1 MNKRLHRSEKHRI
14 FLGVCGGLAEYFD
27 IDPVLVRIIAVVL
40 LIPGV
45 FPVVIAYFI
54 LALIMP
60 TESSVTGTPG
70 DTFQENISDI
80 KNTTV
85 NLGERVR
92 STFGTKGP
100 DQPVPVE
107 PPSPR
112 PASHTGLFIIGLLLV
127 GIGLLFL
134 LRILFSAFWDYLW
147 PVTLVVIG
155 VVIVLVV
162 LARRR

>member
-1 MNKRLHRSEKHRI
+1 MNKRLHRSEKNRI

-27 IDPVLVRIIAVVL
+27 IDPVLVRIIAAVL

-45 FPVVIAYFI
+45 FPVIIAYFI

-60 TESSVTGTPG
+60 LESSVTGAPG
-70 DTFQENISDI
+70 DAFQENVSDI
-80 KNTTV
+80 KKTTV
-85 NLGERVR
+85 DLGERVR
-92 STFGTKGP
+92 TTFSGKGSN
-100 DQPVPVE
+100 QPGLVE
-107 PPSPR
+107 TPSPR
-112 PASHTGLFIIGLLLV
+112 PASHAGLFIIGLLLV

-155 VVIVLVV
+155 VVIVLIV